1 MRRQLAWS
9 CLMLL
14 GLSTSA
20 RAQQPI
26 VAASRGVDWHS
37 PGVPGGIPNRTTIC
51 ATLSPGATAAQ
62 INSAIAACPANQ
74 VVFLRAGTYNLSAG
88 IGFAGKNN
96 VTLRGSGPDV
106 TILKFSG
113 GNGCSAG
120 NISAYSGLICAGG
133 SSGVFGGDV
142 GTVTNIHNW
151 TANYAQGTT
160 QLVLDS
166 TSGLVA
172 GTVIVMDQCDE
183 TTDDGGITNSAYGST
198 FMNESMTLGP
208 HETTGC

>member
-1 MRRQLAWS
+1 MRRKR
-9 CLMLL
+9 LL
-14 GLSTSA
+14 LCSLILLCLSTPAHAQLWSGILDPS
-20 RAQQPI
+20 RAT
-26 VAASRGVDWHS
+26 DW
-37 PGVPGGIPNRTTIC
+37 T
-51 ATLSPGATAAQ
+51 Q
-62 INSAIAACPANQ
+62 
-74 VVFLRAGTYNLSAG
+74 AG
-88 IGFAGKNN
+88 
-96 VTLRGSGPDV
+96 V
-106 TILKFSG
+106 TIVKFSG
-113 GNGCSAG
+113 GYDCRAG

-183 TTDDGGITNSAYGST
+183 TTD
-198 FMNESMTLGP
+198 
-208 HETTGC
+208 